1 MYKSK
6 QINTM
11 NKPKITSIETVNK
24 LAYELCDKFQDVTEE
39 FAHTHP
45 EFNVVAAIGAAN
57 CYISSMLVQ
66 APNKREALK
75 TLDSSVEIIR
85 NLINQTP
92 DCFFGNRPI
101 SAN

>member
-6 QINTM
+6 QINIM
-11 NKPKITSIETVNK
+11 NKPKTPSVETVNK
-24 LAYELCDKFQDVTEE
+24 LAYELCNKFLDVTEE

-57 CYISSMLVQ
+57 CYISSLLVQ
-66 APNKREALK
+66 APNKREAQK

-85 NLINQTP
+85 NCINQTP

-101 SAN
+101 SVN